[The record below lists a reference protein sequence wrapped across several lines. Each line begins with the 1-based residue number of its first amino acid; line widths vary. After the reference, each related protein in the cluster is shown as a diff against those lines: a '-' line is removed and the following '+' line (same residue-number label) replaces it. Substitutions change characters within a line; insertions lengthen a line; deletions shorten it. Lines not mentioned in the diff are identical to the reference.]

1 MKGPATLEAA
11 EDNWQT
17 EMGAWFAGER
27 VVYRGKDLFTELSD
41 ISWFKLIMFGITGK
55 EFTDNQIKLFE
66 AIQVITVSYPEP
78 KLWNNRIASLTAS
91 ARATGILGTT
101 AAIACSEA
109 KIYGNQA
116 NIVAIDFIR
125 RAKVSINNKNGIEDF
140 TLNDLKKH
148 RAIGGYGR
156 PLIDT
161 DERIKPL
168 LGRAKELGLADGEHV
183 KLAFEINDFLS
194 SSRYKLNLNA
204 SGLSAA
210 LMADQGFDYREYYYA
225 TMLAFSAGIIPCYI
239 DAANHKEGTFFPLS
253 CNRLNYTGH
262 ETRHW

>member
-1 MKGPATLEAA
+1 MRGPTTLETA

-17 EMGAWFAGER
+17 EMGAAFPGER
-27 VVYRGKDLFTELSD
+27 AVYRGKDLFTELSD
-41 ISWFKLIMFGITGK
+41 ISWFKLIMLGITGK
-55 EFTDNQIKLFE
+55 SFTDAQIKLFE
-66 AIQVITVSYPEP
+66 AIQVITVSYPDP
-78 KLWNNRIASLTAS
+78 KLWNNRIASLSAS

-125 RAKVSINNKNGIEDF
+125 RAKLSIKNNHDISEFVIK
-140 TLNDLKKH
+140 DLKKN

-156 PLIDT
+156 PIIHH

-168 LGRAKELGLADGEHV
+168 LKRAKELELAGGPHV
-183 KLAFEINDFLS
+183 KLAFEIDQFLS

-262 ETRHW
+262 GTRHW